1 MIISNNIRVIATR
14 SISHLG
20 VYHLPNVTSA
30 WSIPLAIANLALRFN
45 VVRGIASLFANP
57 CPSRNLEMAR

>member
-1 MIISNNIRVIATR
+1 MIMSNSIRVIATL

-30 WSIPLAIANLALRFN
+30 WSIPRAIASLTLRFN
-45 VVRGIASLFANP
+45 VVFGIASLFANP
-57 CPSRNLEMAR
+57 CPSRKRDIAR